1 MQITNKTVTS
11 NMLWR
16 FLERCGAQ
24 GVTFVVSII
33 LARLLEPEVYGTI
46 ALVTVFITLL
56 NVFVDSGFGTAL
68 IQKKDADD
76 KDFSTV
82 FYFNIV
88 FSAILYILM
97 FFAAPLI
104 ARFYENN
111 ELIPIIRVLSL
122 SILVSGI
129 RNVQQAY
136 VSKKL
141 MFKKFFYVTLVG
153 SIVSG
158 AVGIALA
165 YFGFGVWSLVFQ
177 TIISSVA
184 SVVVLWAIVD
194 WRPKCMFSFERLK
207 GLFSYGWKLLVS
219 SLIDTVY
226 NDLRTLIIGKM
237 YTASDLAF
245 YNKGRTFPNMITT
258 NINSSIDSVLLPTMS
273 TAQDSKETVK
283 AMTRRAIK
291 TATYVM
297 MPMMMG
303 LAVCAEP
310 FVKLLLTE
318 KWLPCVPYL
327 RIFCFTFAFYPMQ
340 TANLNAIKAMGRSDL
355 FLKLEIIKKIL
366 GLALLLCS
374 MWHSVMAMAYT
385 LIIST
390 IAGQIIN
397 SWPNK
402 KLMDYSYLE
411 QIKDISENIFLSVIM
426 GAAVYLIS
434 LLSLPAFLIL
444 IIQIICGIS
453 IYVAGSIVFK
463 IETFSY
469 LLKIIKSFLKRK
481 KA

>member
-1 MQITNKTVTS
+1 MQITSKSVAS
-11 NMLWR
+11 NLIWR

-33 LARLLEPEVYGTI
+33 LARLLDPEVYGTI
-46 ALVTVFITLL
+46 ALVTVFITIL

-76 KDFSTV
+76 TDFSTV

-88 FSAILYILM
+88 FSIILYLLM

-104 ARFYENN
+104 ARFYENPD
-111 ELIPIIRVLSL
+111 LILITRVLSL
-122 SILVSGI
+122 SILISGA

-141 MFKKFFYVTLVG
+141 MFKKFFSVTLIS
-153 SIVSG
+153 SILSG
-158 AVGIALA
+158 ILGIVLA
-165 YFGFGVWSLVFQ
+165 YLGFGIWALVWQSVF
-177 TIISSVA
+177 SSVA
-184 SVVVLWAIVD
+184 SVIALWAIVD
-194 WRPKCMFSFERLK
+194 WRPKLLFSFARLK
-207 GLFSYGWKLLVS
+207 CLFSFGWRLLVS
-219 SLIDTVY
+219 ALIDTIY

-237 YTASDLAF
+237 YSSADLAF

-273 TAQDSKETVK
+273 SVQDSKDSVK

-310 FVKLLLTE
+310 FVRLLLTD

-327 RIFCFTFAFYPMQ
+327 RIFCFVFAFFPIQ

-355 FLKLEIIKKIL
+355 FLKLEIIKKAI
-366 GLALLLCS
+366 GLVLLFSS

-390 IAGQIIN
+390 ILGQIIN
-397 SWPNK
+397 AWPNK
-402 KLMDYSYLE
+402 KLMGYSYLE
-411 QIKDISENIFLSVIM
+411 QLKDISENIVLSLVM
-426 GAAVYLIS
+426 GAAVYLLS
-434 LLSLPAFLIL
+434 LLALPSFIILIL
-444 IIQIICGIS
+444 QIICGVT
-453 IYVAGSIVFK
+453 IYVAGSMLFK
-463 IETFSY
+463 IETFGY
-469 LLKIIKSFLKRK
+469 ILKIIQSFIKRK